1 MTDMASCRRRSPAE
15 TGMTD
20 LLDWAPKIQIL
31 ASHCSAD
38 CRRLRC
44 LGIRVQISRAC
55 AWLHRH
61 GHMSTSNGQVVQ
73 GADTHNHV
81 LLIEPEEVVFTNVR
95 INQVQS

>member
-1 MTDMASCRRRSPAE
+1 MTDMARAGGRHRMRMP
-15 TGMTD
+15 TD

-31 ASHCSAD
+31 RGA
-38 CRRLRC
+38 LRSNS
-44 LGIRVQISRAC
+44 VQISRAC

>member
-1 MTDMASCRRRSPAE
+1 MTLYLIGRRKFKFLRHRLCLRS
-15 TGMTD
+15 
-20 LLDWAPKIQIL
+20 LRIRFKSL
-31 ASHCSAD
+31 A
-38 CRRLRC
+38 
-44 LGIRVQISRAC
+44 RVT
-55 AWLHRH
+55 AWQHRH